1 MALGMDIIDVS
12 GQKGDESTPVLLDDA
27 NRPTLAFLLA
37 INPKRDDADDDISN
51 RFAGGSH
58 IYI

>member
-12 GQKGDESTPVLLDDA
+12 GQKGDESIPVLLDDA

-37 INPKRDDADDDISN
+37 ITPKHDGADDDISN

-58 IYI
+58 IHI